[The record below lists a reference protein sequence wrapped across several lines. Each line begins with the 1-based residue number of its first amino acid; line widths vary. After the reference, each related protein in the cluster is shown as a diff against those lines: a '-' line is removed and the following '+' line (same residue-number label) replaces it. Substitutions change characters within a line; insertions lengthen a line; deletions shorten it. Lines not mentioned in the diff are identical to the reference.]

1 MTTRAMGEEGGEA
14 PVPNLMDLEK
24 LAAAGGLGMMATT
37 QAVGEE
43 EGDIQPDIDLST
55 LTKRPGPGVA
65 VTRALG
71 EMPDGSINPDF
82 AGVLISEADLSSL
95 SPVTMAIP
103 ENSGDPQ
110 PDYTPMNPALTM
122 AIPENAGD
130 PQPPLAEITTA
141 ALGEEG
147 NPPLP
152 PELDRPPVAVTQA
165 LGEQP
170 GDVMPQLPDP
180 GPVTQAIPEN
190 AGDPIPPLGVIDEAT
205 TMAVGEEGN
214 EPLPPGI
221 GASATLYPQPNY
233 PMRPGPM
240 NPGGLA
246 SLVQLPMFQEFA
258 QQLHEA
264 HPEQSA
270 LFSQMFMGG
279 MQRPMMRPPMFG
291 MGFGGG
297 FSPYMNMMGMGR
309 PMMPPPMM
317 YGGMPMGMGYGG
329 GYGGYGMGSPFMGG
343 GYGYGMGLG
352 SFYQQPQMPQQPQQA
367 PQPST
372 YSPAQPQQ
380 TNANYQP
387 PQSPSPFGGALRG
400 YYA

>member
-1 MTTRAMGEEGGEA
+1 MTTRALGEEGSEA
-14 PVPNLMDLEK
+14 PVPNLIDLEK

-43 EGDIQPDIDLST
+43 EGDIRPELDLST
-55 LTKRPGPGVA
+55 LTNRPGPGVA

-71 EMPDGSINPDF
+71 EMPDGSINPAF
-82 AGVLISEADLSSL
+82 EGVFIKEADLTPLNSA
-95 SPVTMAIP
+95 VT
-103 ENSGDPQ
+103 
-110 PDYTPMNPALTM
+110 TM
-122 AIPENAGD
+122 
-130 PQPPLAEITTA
+130 
-141 ALGEEG
+141 ALGEAG

-170 GDVMPQLPDP
+170 GDVQPLTRA
-180 GPVTQAIPEN
+180 VPEN
-190 AGDPIPPLGVIDEAT
+190 GGDPNPP
-205 TMAVGEEGN
+205 
-214 EPLPPGI
+214 
-221 GASATLYPQPNY
+221 ATLYPQPNY
-233 PMRPGPM
+233 PTRPGPM

-258 QQLHEA
+258 QKLQEA

-279 MQRPMMRPPMFG
+279 MQQPMMRPPMFG

-297 FSPYMNMMGMGR
+297 FSPYMGMMGMGS
-309 PMMPPPMM
+309 PMMMPPPMM
-317 YGGMPMGMGYGG
+317 YGGMPMGGGYGGYGG

-352 SFYQQPQMPQQPQQA
+352 SFYQQQQA

-372 YSPAQPQQ
+372 YAPPQQ
-380 TNANYQP
+380 QQQPSTYAP
-387 PQSPSPFGGALRG
+387 PQQPSPFGGAMRG

>member
-1 MTTRAMGEEGGEA
+1 MITTMAIGEEGSEARSPDIGE
-14 PVPNLMDLEK
+14 LDK
-24 LAAAGGLGMMATT
+24 LTPGMGGVTT

-82 AGVLISEADLSSL
+82 EGVFAEADLSSL

-110 PDYTPMNPALTM
+110 PDYTPMNPAVTM

-170 GDVMPQLPDP
+170 GDVMPLLPETP
-180 GPVTQAIPEN
+180 LTRAIPEN
-190 AGDPIPPLGVIDEAT
+190 GGDPRPPLGIIDEAT
-205 TMAVGEEGN
+205 TMAIGEEDSG
-214 EPLPPGI
+214 PRPP
-221 GASATLYPQPNY
+221 STLYPQPNY

-240 NPGGLA
+240 TPGGLA

-279 MQRPMMRPPMFG
+279 MQQPMMRPPM
-291 MGFGGG
+291 
-297 FSPYMNMMGMGR
+297 
-309 PMMPPPMM
+309 
-317 YGGMPMGMGYGG
+317 
-329 GYGGYGMGSPFMGG
+329 
-343 GYGYGMGLG
+343 
-352 SFYQQPQMPQQPQQA
+352 
-367 PQPST
+367 
-372 YSPAQPQQ
+372 
-380 TNANYQP
+380 
-387 PQSPSPFGGALRG
+387 
-400 YYA
+400 